1 MKQLKAVKENLAFWR
16 LNIYLIQRLLIAGSL
31 FLLLFLLLTVDFP
44 PGPSL
49 ITTLGKPSPVTI
61 KAPHYI
67 KAVDKRKTEKLK
79 QAAKRRLKP
88 LYKFELKNVEQAKNT
103 VTQTFSQ
110 IEQVINEPLS
120 LPEKVKKLDLL
131 LPQVKA
137 ADKEWLAGQPPA
149 TVNAL
154 KVKTQTLL
162 AQTMAEKIYRHN
174 LSANREKVKRLAT
187 IDTDVHGA
195 RLIGAIAA
203 KAVQPNMVIDKKGTS
218 ERLKKALA
226 QIKPA
231 VVQRLKG
238 ETIVNEGEIVK
249 PQHKLLLD
257 ALGWQKN
264 KVWASPLR
272 LTGSLFIAL
281 GLIFLGA
288 VYLRE
293 FQPKVF
299 FNNKLLLLV
308 AILLGSTA
316 ALAKWL
322 TPLFS
327 PYLIP
332 TAAAA
337 MLTTILLKPTAGIM
351 MAITSSLTTGIIVN
365 NPNYWMSSFLI
376 SLLAVYLTSY
386 IKQRSDLTKAGLWLT
401 LGASLTALAISLAQQ
416 DSAINML
423 LNMGWG
429 ALGGF
434 AATVLTIGLLQFLE
448 HAFNITTNLKL
459 LELSNPMQP
468 LLKELML
475 NAPGTY
481 NHSIVA
487 GNLAERAAELV
498 GANPLL
504 ARVGAYY
511 HDIGKIKRPFFFIEN
526 QRKENP
532 HDKTQPNLSYLI
544 IAAHVKEGVELAKS
558 YSLPQ
563 EVVDII
569 NQHHGTCLISYFY
582 NRAKQRELKE
592 IVSEEQFRY
601 PGEKPRTK
609 EAALVMLA
617 DAVEAAARSLPKP
630 THSRLELCIRRII
643 KERLRDGQ
651 LNESD
656 LTLGDLE
663 AITKVFSQMLTSIYH
678 GRLEY
683 PDLQL
688 VKERKGLEAENIK
701 QKFVQNNR

>member
-1 MKQLKAVKENLAFWR
+1 MKQLRAVRENLAFWR
-16 LNIYLIQRLLIAGSL
+16 LNIYLIQRLLIAASL

-49 ITTLGKPSPVTI
+49 ITTVGKPSPVTI
-61 KAPHYI
+61 KAPHLI
-67 KAVDKRKTEKLK
+67 RTVDKQETEKLK
-79 QAAKRRLKP
+79 NAVKRRLKP
-88 LYKFELKNVEQAKNT
+88 LYKFEIKRVEQVKTN
-103 VTQTFSQ
+103 VSQTFNQ
-110 IEQVINEPLS
+110 IEQIINSPIS
-120 LPEKVKKLDLL
+120 PPEKIKQLNFLLRQAEAEDLS
-131 LPQVKA
+131 
-137 ADKEWLAGQPPA
+137 WLAQQPPA
-149 TVNAL
+149 IVNDL
-154 KVKTQTLL
+154 RTKTETLL
-162 AQTMAEKIYRHN
+162 AQTMTQKIYQQN
-174 LSANREKVKRLAT
+174 LDDNREKVKRLAA
-187 IDTDVHGA
+187 IEADTHAA
-195 RLIGAIAA
+195 RLIGTIAA
-203 KAVQPNMVIDKKGTS
+203 TALQPNMVIDKKGTS
-218 ERLKKALA
+218 ELLKKALA

-231 VVQRLKG
+231 VVKKVKG
-238 ETIVNEGEIVK
+238 EIIVNEGEIVK
-249 PQHKLLLD
+249 PQHKLLIEALD
-257 ALGWQKN
+257 WQSS
-264 KVWASPLR
+264 KVWASPTR
-272 LTGSLFIAL
+272 LVGNLFIAL

-293 FQPKVF
+293 FQPKLF
-299 FNNKLLLLV
+299 FSNKLLLLV
-308 AILLGSTA
+308 AILFGATA
-316 ALAKWL
+316 GLAKWL

-327 PYLIP
+327 PYLMP

-351 MAITSSLTTGIIVN
+351 MAITSSLATGVIVN
-365 NPNYWMSSFLI
+365 NPNYWISSFLV

-401 LGASLTALAISLAQQ
+401 IGASLTALAISLAKQE
-416 DSAINML
+416 SVLNML

-475 NAPGTY
+475 TAPGTY
-481 NHSIVA
+481 NHSIIA

-526 QRKENP
+526 QNKENP
-532 HDKTQPNLSYLI
+532 HDKTQPSLSYLI
-544 IAAHVKEGVELAKS
+544 IAAHVKEGVELAKGHN
-558 YSLPQ
+558 LPQ
-563 EVVDII
+563 ELIDII

-592 IVSEEQFRY
+592 IVSEEHFRY
-601 PGEKPRTK
+601 PGEKPRSK

-630 THSRLELCIRRII
+630 THSRLELCIRRVI

-651 LNESD
+651 LNETD

-663 AITKVFSQMLTSIYH
+663 TITKVFSQTLTGIYH
-678 GRLEY
+678 SRLEY

-688 VKERKGLEAENIK
+688 IKERKGLEAGDIK
-701 QKFVQNNR
+701 QKFIQDNR